1 MNLFCCL
8 ENREEINGR
17 EENREKN
24 SIWLELWG
32 EIILGGIYLFSTWAT
47 NFFFSKLERKLE

>member
-24 SIWLELWG
+24 SIWLELWE
-32 EIILGGIYLFSTWAT
+32 EIILGDIYLFSTWAT
-47 NFFFSKLERKLE
+47 NFFL